1 MIGSGH
7 KASKLQAG
15 IQTEVCLTLETKLL
29 TTVFSAFQVLVRQL
43 SVKWVA
49 GGVGIE
55 REGTRLDLAKEQIY
69 RLIPSPLMLIKY
81 RMIIN
86 I

>member
-1 MIGSGH
+1 MIGSEC

-15 IQTEVCLTLETKLL
+15 IQIEVCLTLETKPL
-29 TTVFSAFQVLVRQL
+29 TTVFSAFQVSVLQL

-49 GGVGIE
+49 GGVRIE
-55 REGTRLDLAKEQIY
+55 REGTRQDLAKERIY

-81 RMIIN
+81 WMTIN